1 MCVQP
6 DAQRV
11 DLVLEP
17 REALGQ
23 AIPLLTERFGHRDE
37 CIDQPALA
45 VVGGRGVDHGAP
57 PG

>member
-23 AIPLLTERFGHRDE
+23 AIPLLTE
-37 CIDQPALA
+37 
-45 VVGGRGVDHGAP
+45 
-57 PG
+57 